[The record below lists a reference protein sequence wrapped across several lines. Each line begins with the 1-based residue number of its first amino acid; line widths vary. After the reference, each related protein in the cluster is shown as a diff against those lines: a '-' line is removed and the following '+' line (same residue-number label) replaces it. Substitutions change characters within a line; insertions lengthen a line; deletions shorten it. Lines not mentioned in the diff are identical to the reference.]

1 MPPVSKID
9 LLPAEALA
17 QLDALIAENHFGNLT
32 EVARIMGKQGHHIGK
47 SAIGIRSKHLKGVHS
62 TRAALSGLL
71 DDQEATGVT
80 LVKLRLECA
89 AIAAANGAGDK
100 LFEQADALLQWAI
113 RPLT

>member
-9 LLPAEALA
+9 LLPAESLA
-17 QLDALIAENHFGNLT
+17 QLDALIVENRFGNLT